1 MRRYYTL
8 VLGYS
13 IYGICIFLYIF
24 LSRELLIDRLMHTCT
39 VYVRVESETRHPKQT
54 VLEKQNTGTAL
65 DVYVRVESETRHP
78 KQTVLE
84 KQNTGTALDVTQ
96 PATTCFDSDLTTW
109 AAVYTPTAMAII
121 YLCIHVHAYTHA
133 SETEDL

>member
-1 MRRYYTL
+1 MWEVHNVECETVPFVKTAVEYLPLSIVINMTGLWHTL
-8 VLGYS
+8 
-13 IYGICIFLYIF
+13 
-24 LSRELLIDRLMHTCT
+24 CT
-39 VYVRVESETRHPKQT
+39 LYVRVESEARHPKQT
-54 VLEKQNTGTAL
+54 VLEK
-65 DVYVRVESETRHP
+65 R
-78 KQTVLE
+78 
-84 KQNTGTALDVTQ
+84 NTGTALDVTQ